1 MVEQTHYAPI
11 SRVDVDKLYVDD
23 FTPDSW
29 HALQERTVRLLE
41 EQQISAGQSQ
51 ALIYALRMLE
61 AQAEAVPRDGGEL
74 YLLIMPLLERL
85 PGGYG

>member
-29 HALQERTVRLLE
+29 HALQERVVRLLE
-41 EQQISAGQSQ
+41 QKQISADQAQ
-51 ALIYALRMLE
+51 ALIYALRMLQ
-61 AQAEAVPRDGGEL
+61 ARAEAVPQDAGDL
-74 YLLIMPLLERL
+74 YLMIAPLLERL